1 MKDKIKINKKYFK
14 NTKDKRGIT
23 LIALI
28 ITVIILLIL
37 AGTVISISIYGG
49 GIFGKTAESRE
60 MWNAAVETE
69 ENSLKDSL
77 YLLDI
82 AANPDLAKSKLLVKV
97 NADGTIDSPY
107 YVNYPSAKGTIKCRV
122 LYNDSTYGLQLVSV
136 EPVKSVTIGP
146 NDPNE
151 NVTGEMGTLERAQ
164 SSYNRAVTTLNE
176 NAEEYIETENG
187 IILAKDARCIGSN
200 PLDKNYPENL
210 TDEARSEKMYVAG
223 DEMPDMEPYNGLYFD
238 TDENYYPDNLRL
250 SRIGAKKFKDQTY
263 GRFCHL
269 ASHKV
274 YIYELNCTFRIPQ
287 TECTGPTSTWTMW
300 EVKNDGT
307 TGYRDYVSGLRPV
320 FVLADGVKIVG
331 GKGTEEV
338 PYELGL

>member
-1 MKDKIKINKKYFK
+1 MKNKE
-14 NTKDKRGIT
+14 NGVT
-23 LIALI
+23 LIVLI

-37 AGTVISISIYGG
+37 AGTAISIAINGG
-49 GIFGKTAESRE
+49 DIFGKAAETRE
-60 MWNAAVETE
+60 TWNEAVETE
-69 ENSLKDSL
+69 DNSLKDSL
-77 YLLDI
+77 YALDM
-82 AANPDLAKSKLLVKV
+82 AADPDLAKSKLIVKV
-97 NADGTIDSPY
+97 NKNGTVESPY

-136 EPVKSVTIGP
+136 EPVKSVTLGP

-151 NVTGEMGTLERAQ
+151 NVTGEMGTFERAQ

-176 NAEEYIETENG
+176 NAEEYIETESG
-187 IILAKDARCIGSN
+187 ITLAKDARCIGSN

-210 TDEARSEKMYVAG
+210 TGEERAEKMYVAG
-223 DEMPDMEPYNGLYFD
+223 DEMPYMEPYNGLYFD
-238 TDENYYPDNLRL
+238 TDGNYTADHFRL
-250 SRIGAKKFKDQTY
+250 AKIGAKKFKDQTY

-274 YIYELNCTFRIPQ
+274 YVYELNCTFRIPQ

-300 EVKNDGT
+300 GIKDDGT
-307 TGYRDYVSGLRPV
+307 TDYRDYVSGLRPV
-320 FVLADGVKIVG
+320 FILADGVKIVG
-331 GKGTEEV
+331 GEGTEEV